1 MKLIK
6 FLTRSFS
13 LFRDYRI
20 ELWIIPSCFI
30 LGSNFFDLGHPKDT
44 LGIIMMIRDDA
55 G

>member
-20 ELWIIPSCFI
+20 ELWIISSCFI
-30 LGSNFFDLGHPKDT
+30 LGSNFFDLGQLGDT
-44 LGIIMMIRDDA
+44 VDVIMMI
-55 G
+55 